1 MLRVSSKLQAHIS
14 SCLAMSITMRNRFS
28 SPRILNTCAASF
40 EVIAKPLSS
49 HSSIFLYILLRMM
62 LGQETYLL
70 CSATKQL
77 FDLINFEHLSLRDDF
92 PVHEKRRRGHDSC
105 LSYRGWVCDVFD
117 AHRTVC
123 LRSSSLGVLV
133 ELVAA
138 LASRAQHRERDR
150 YRPRAAP
157 RSPSRSSSSPS
168 FLPCRI
174 SFRKVP
180 FLYPFS

>member
-1 MLRVSSKLQAHIS
+1 
-14 SCLAMSITMRNRFS
+14 
-28 SPRILNTCAASF
+28 
-40 EVIAKPLSS
+40 
-49 HSSIFLYILLRMM
+49 M

-150 YRPRAAP
+150 LRPRRIAGVPAVARRSDIALGQLHDLHLAAAALLLF
-157 RSPSRSSSSPS
+157 
-168 FLPCRI
+168 FLAEYLSEKSHFYILSLKGLLSLFCPHDI
-174 SFRKVP
+174 TA
-180 FLYPFS
+180 